1 MSSKHAAVTWL
12 TGMTFDAQMG
22 RHHVMLDSAPTAEE
36 SRGPGPMDLLLA
48 SVAGCTAMDVVSIL
62 QKARQPLTSL
72 VVRAEGERAADH
84 PRRYT
89 RVTLVYEVQGED
101 LSPAQVARAVQLSH
115 ERYCSVSSSLTEL
128 VEVRSRLVLNDNE
141 QTELV

>member
-1 MSSKHAAVTWL
+1 MTKHAAVTWL

-22 RHHVMLDSAPTAEE
+22 QHHVLLDSAATPEA

-48 SVAGCTAMDVVSIL
+48 SVAGCTAMDVVFIL

-89 RVTLVYEVQGED
+89 HVTLVYEVRGEG
-101 LSPAQVARAVQLSH
+101 LSAEQVARAVQLSH
-115 ERYCSVSSSLTEL
+115 EKYCSVSSSLAEP
-128 VEVRSRLVLNDNE
+128 VEIRSRLVLNDSE
-141 QTELV
+141 PSDVA